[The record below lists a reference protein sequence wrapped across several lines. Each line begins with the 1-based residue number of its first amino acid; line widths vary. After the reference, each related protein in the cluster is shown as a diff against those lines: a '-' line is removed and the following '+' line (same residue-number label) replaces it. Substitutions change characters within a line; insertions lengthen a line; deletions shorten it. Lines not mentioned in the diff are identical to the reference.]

1 MDLFGSSAADA
12 YFKEVEFELSAEQH
26 QLLGA
31 VELAQGHPLELTFET
46 AVLLPEPS
54 AESWFT
60 VQQEPLAP
68 QFTRISPATY
78 AFSGQIQEA
87 EIIKEGDEEMAFL
100 LVTCGNVPLRVICGP
115 ADDGR
120 LPWGTWETRYLTG
133 LGRIQGVLEDNFA
146 TGIGVTVGATVWN
159 VSRLVLSPGDPN
171 FGEWYETDALPPSP
185 YKYDKIFI
193 TTHLHR
199 QGI

>member
-1 MDLFGSSAADA
+1 MQKIGWQAQMDLFGSSAADA
-12 YFKEVEFELSAEQH
+12 HFKEVEFELSAEQH

-54 AESWFT
+54 TESWFA
-60 VQQEPLAP
+60 VQQEPLTP

-87 EIIKEGDEEMAFL
+87 EIIKEAGEEMAFL

-133 LGRIQGVLEDNFA
+133 ISRIHGVL
-146 TGIGVTVGATVWN
+146 
-159 VSRLVLSPGDPN
+159 
-171 FGEWYETDALPPSP
+171 
-185 YKYDKIFI
+185 
-193 TTHLHR
+193 
-199 QGI
+199 